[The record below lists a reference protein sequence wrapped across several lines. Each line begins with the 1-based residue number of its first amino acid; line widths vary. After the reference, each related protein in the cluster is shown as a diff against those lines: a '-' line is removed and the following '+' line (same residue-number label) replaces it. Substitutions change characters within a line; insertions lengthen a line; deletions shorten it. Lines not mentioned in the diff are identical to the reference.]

1 MGAPGF
7 LSLSARFFHLSSSGT
22 WCQSLR
28 NCDSDPVCG
37 MAQKEREAMRA
48 LLAFAEEP
56 EVEVGCGCFPG
67 LGGGGHRGPASH
79 NIPRRGLPV
88 SFLCRAVL
96 GCPLPPLGC
105 RGSAGISR
113 SRRIAPELTRGPSP
127 QLGVN
132 KLALKVTS
140 SGSGSS
146 GPEEAA
152 IIFQGCKCQR
162 GTH

>member
-1 MGAPGF
+1 MHFWLLLKSQRLKLAAGA
-7 LSLSARFFHLSSSGT
+7 
-22 WCQSLR
+22 
-28 NCDSDPVCG
+28 
-37 MAQKEREAMRA
+37 
-48 LLAFAEEP
+48 
-56 EVEVGCGCFPG
+56 FPG
-67 LGGGGHRGPASH
+67 LGGGVTADLPHITSPGEAS
-79 NIPRRGLPV
+79 L
-88 SFLCRAVL
+88 FLSSAEQSL
-96 GCPLPPLGC
+96 AAHSPPLGC
-105 RGSAGISR
+105 SGSAGISR

>member
-1 MGAPGF
+1 
-7 LSLSARFFHLSSSGT
+7 
-22 WCQSLR
+22 
-28 NCDSDPVCG
+28 
-37 MAQKEREAMRA
+37 MRA
-48 LLAFAEEP
+48 LLAFSEEP
-56 EVEVGCGCFPG
+56 EVEVGCGV
-67 LGGGGHRGPASH
+67 LSWAWGGHRRPASH
-79 NIPRRGLPV
+79 NTPRRGLPL

-96 GCPLPPLGC
+96 GCPLPRLGC

>member
-1 MGAPGF
+1 MD
-7 LSLSARFFHLSSSGT
+7 L
-22 WCQSLR
+22 
-28 NCDSDPVCG
+28 
-37 MAQKEREAMRA
+37 KEREAMHA
-48 LLAFAEEP
+48 LLALSEEP
-56 EVEVGCGCFPG
+56 EVEVGCGVLSPG
-67 LGGGGHRGPASH
+67 WRRVGGGLCRPALQDVL
-79 NIPRRGLPV
+79 RRGLPV
-88 SFLCRAVL
+88 SFLYREVP
-96 GCPLPPLGC
+96 GCPPLPLGC
-105 RGSAGISR
+105 RGSARIRR
-113 SRRIAPELTRGPSP
+113 SRQIAPELTRGPSP